1 MNGDNGRQRGNEAT
15 RRQREPFGLAR
26 KIITVAR
33 KCLNDEDRTP
43 YAMVIGRNE
52 IEWAHDIWM
61 VVRNG
66 EQVEMGIEPDQG
78 NRANSVLLFSRQA
91 ES

>member
-1 MNGDNGRQRGNEAT
+1 
-15 RRQREPFGLAR
+15 
-26 KIITVAR
+26 
-33 KCLNDEDRTP
+33 
-43 YAMVIGRNE
+43 MVIGRNE